1 MDLEKVINLCH
12 KNDPQG
18 QKLLYERFI
27 NPMARLCTRY
37 IEDDAEAAD
46 ALIEGFMHV
55 FDSIKKFEYRSDQAL
70 EAWIK
75 KIIINQCLG
84 ALRKKRKMVMAQ
96 DEMTIQ
102 ETHDQESGL
111 AAEEIIDLIRLLPK
125 GYRVIFNLAAIDGYS
140 HKEIAKVLGISEST
154 SRSQLTRAR
163 NLLKDILRKNGW
175 N

>member
-1 MDLEKVINLCH
+1 MDLEKVIDLCR

-27 NPMARLCTRY
+27 NPMARLSTRY
-37 IEDDAEAAD
+37 IEDDEEAAD
-46 ALIEGFMHV
+46 ALIEGFMKV
-55 FDSIKKFEYRSDQAL
+55 FDSLKKFEYRNDKFL

-84 ALRKKRKMVMAQ
+84 ILRKKRKIIKAR
-96 DEMTIQ
+96 DEMITR
-102 ETHDQESGL
+102 EVHDQESEI
-111 AAEEIIDLIRLLPK
+111 AAYEIIDLIRLLPK
-125 GYRVIFNLAAIDGYS
+125 GYRVIFNLAVIDGYS
-140 HKEIAKVLGISEST
+140 HKEIAEILGISEST

-163 NLLKDILRKNGW
+163 HLLKNILRKNGW